1 MKHPTQQEALYAA
14 QGEALSSLGR
24 RFASLKAVRA
34 YVQAVTETEEW
45 SERCPVQACVE
56 VHSSAGDR
64 KWAGWADTDSH
75 AIWTSLDEQVILH
88 ELAHLLTPRQGH
100 GPGFARAYL
109 ELVREHMG
117 FHAYGALR
125 AAFSAHG
132 VLT

>member
-1 MKHPTQQEALYAA
+1 MRHPTQQEALYAA
-14 QGEALSSLGR
+14 EREALGSRGV
-24 RFASLKAVRA
+24 RFPNFAAVQA
-34 YVQAVTETEEW
+34 YVAGITDSEW
-45 SERCPVQACVE
+45 WAERCPVQACVE
-56 VHSSAGDR
+56 VHSSAGDSN
-64 KWAGWADTDSH
+64 WAGWSNHEEH
-75 AIWTSLDEQVILH
+75 AVWVNLEQRVVLH

-100 GPGFARAYL
+100 GPGFARVYL